1 MDEGELSMEQA
12 KELTAKYICG
22 NEEWLKIALDVY
34 LAREAVRWRLI
45 EQIWQGVEKR
55 VCGDGGDGIKGAAYK
70 NGFWFWH
77 EEAENFGIY
86 GEVEQGRGTVLYLI
100 VGIYLA
106 DGAKLNTA
114 RREEIRQC
122 YNPTAG
128 KQSDPKDH
136 YLVKDYV
143 GHDRE
148 LDRWDWD
155 STFLR
160 QAINER
166 DMVESYLADLLL
178 SIYHRTEG
186 VIKRI
191 AKDVW
196 A

>member
-1 MDEGELSMEQA
+1 MDEGELSMDE
-12 KELTAKYICG
+12 KKKLTAKYICE
-22 NEEWLKIALDVY
+22 NEDWLKIALDVY
-34 LAREAVRWRLI
+34 LAREAVRWHLI

-55 VCGDGGDGIKGAAYK
+55 VRDKLDGDGIEGAAYK

-122 YNPTAG
+122 YG
-128 KQSDPKDH
+128 KQSDAKDH

-178 SIYHRTEG
+178 NIYRRTEG
-186 VIKRI
+186 NTKRI

-196 A
+196 G

>member
-1 MDEGELSMEQA
+1 MDEGVLSMEQA
-12 KELTAKYICG
+12 KELTAEFICG
-22 NEEWLKIALDVY
+22 NEEWLRIALDVY

-45 EQIWQGVEKR
+45 EQIWQGVEER

-86 GEVEQGRGTVLYLI
+86 GEVEQGKGTLYLI

-106 DGAKLNTA
+106 DEETLDVV
-114 RREEIRQC
+114 RRKEVRRCYDDAFGRQC
-122 YNPTAG
+122 
-128 KQSDPKDH
+128 KSDGH